1 MQDNGISL
9 KNLIDRS
16 TCMCLD
22 LSPLPLPP
30 SLSLCLARSLSRAS
44 GVLSFSRSIALAILA
59 RHVPIYSCMYDGVLR
74 PATCTLTHACAC
86 ACAHAHTHIH
96 TQAEAEVKR
105 LEGEINKPK
114 KLDKGQTL
122 FGL

>member
-1 MQDNGISL
+1 MRVCTMAYIAQP
-9 KNLIDRS
+9 R
-16 TCMCLD
+16 
-22 LSPLPLPP
+22 
-30 SLSLCLARSLSRAS
+30 ARS
-44 GVLSFSRSIALAILA
+44 
-59 RHVPIYSCMYDGVLR
+59 Y
-74 PATCTLTHACAC
+74 TH
-86 ACAHAHTHIH
+86 AHAHTAHTY

>member
-1 MQDNGISL
+1 MAYIAEP
-9 KNLIDRS
+9 R
-16 TCMCLD
+16 
-22 LSPLPLPP
+22 
-30 SLSLCLARSLSRAS
+30 ARS
-44 GVLSFSRSIALAILA
+44 
-59 RHVPIYSCMYDGVLR
+59 H
-74 PATCTLTHACAC
+74 THAH
-86 ACAHAHTHIH
+86 AHAHTHTHTYTH

>member
-1 MQDNGISL
+1 MAYIAQP
-9 KNLIDRS
+9 R
-16 TCMCLD
+16 
-22 LSPLPLPP
+22 
-30 SLSLCLARSLSRAS
+30 ARS
-44 GVLSFSRSIALAILA
+44 
-59 RHVPIYSCMYDGVLR
+59 Y
-74 PATCTLTHACAC
+74 TH
-86 ACAHAHTHIH
+86 AHAHTAHTY

>member
-16 TCMCLD
+16 TCICLD
-22 LSPLPLPP
+22 LSPPPLPP